1 MFIAVL
7 CEEYL
12 QCTKMFITILFRGL
26 LAAAYNSADYRAGH
40 PLVEPVAGRP
50 AAGRELEQQQG
61 QRQVGHRQHLGADQ
75 AASAH
80 GSASTL
86 TPQITGAS

>member
-12 QCTKMFITILFRGL
+12 QCTKVFITILCRGL
-26 LAAAYNSADYRAGH
+26 LAAYNSADYRAGH

-61 QRQVGHRQHLGADQ
+61 QRQAGHQHT
-75 AASAH
+75 
-80 GSASTL
+80 GSILAL
-86 TPQITGAS
+86 IKLLLLMGHLQLALPK

>member
-12 QCTKMFITILFRGL
+12 QCTKVFITILCRGL
-26 LAAAYNSADYRAGH
+26 LAAYNSADYRAGH

-61 QRQVGHRQHLGADQ
+61 QRQAGHRQHLGADQ

-80 GSASTL
+80 GSPSTC
-86 TPQITGAS
+86 TPQITGAF